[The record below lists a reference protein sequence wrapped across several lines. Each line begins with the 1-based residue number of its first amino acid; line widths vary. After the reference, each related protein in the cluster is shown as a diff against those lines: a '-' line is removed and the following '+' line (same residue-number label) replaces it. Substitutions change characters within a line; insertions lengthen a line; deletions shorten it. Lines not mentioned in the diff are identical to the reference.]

1 MTRAQVQVIERIIAA
16 IPIMLG
22 VVILAFLF
30 MRMIPGD
37 PVDIMMGEAGGVT
50 LEEMDSLRAQFDLDK
65 PLLVQLTSYLG
76 KLTRGDMGYSIQ
88 RARPVK
94 EVILEAV
101 PATIELALFSL
112 LFALVVGIPVG
123 IASARYQ
130 NSVIDRFGMTA
141 SFLGIS
147 MPAFWLGIIGIIV
160 FSLRLGW
167 FPTSGR
173 ITYGMAP
180 ATATGLLTL
189 DALITGDA
197 QALRDALRHLALPAI
212 TLGAGVAAVVARV
225 TRSSMLEAL
234 KTDYVLFAKAKGVPE
249 VIIVVRH
256 ALRNALIPTVT
267 VVGLQMGTLLGGNM
281 IVETIFGW
289 PGLGRIVVDAIFS
302 RDYPLVQAA
311 VMVYALTF
319 VVINLAT
326 DILYTYLNPKMTL

>member
-112 LFALVVGIPVG
+112 LFALVVGIPLG

-326 DILYTYLNPKMTL
+326 DIIYTYLNPKMTL

>member
-1 MTRAQVQVIERIIAA
+1 MTRTQVQVTERIIAA

-22 VVILAFLF
+22 VVIFAFLF

-50 LEEMDSLRAQFDLDK
+50 LEEMDFLRAQFDLDK
-65 PLLVQLTSYLG
+65 PLLVQLTRYLG
-76 KLTRGDMGYSIQ
+76 KLARGDMGYSIQ

-112 LFALVVGIPVG
+112 LLALVVGIPLG

-173 ITYGMAP
+173 IAYGMEP
-180 ATATGLLTL
+180 ATVTGLLTL
-189 DALITGDA
+189 DALITGDT
-197 QALRDALRHLALPAI
+197 QALRESLRHLALPAI

-249 VIIVVRH
+249 LIIVVRH

-319 VVINLAT
+319 VVINLVT

>member
-1 MTRAQVQVIERIIAA
+1 MTRTQVQVIERILAA

-22 VVILAFLF
+22 VVIFAFLF

-50 LEEMDSLRAQFDLDK
+50 LEEMDFLRAQFDLDK
-65 PLLVQLTSYLG
+65 PLPVQLVRYLGRLVQ
-76 KLTRGDMGYSIQ
+76 GDMGYSIQ

-112 LFALVVGIPVG
+112 LFALVVGTPLG
-123 IASARYQ
+123 IASARRQ
-130 NSVIDRFGMTA
+130 NSLVDRVGMTA

-173 ITYGMAP
+173 ITYGMEP
-180 ATATGLLTL
+180 ATITGLMTL
-189 DALITGDA
+189 DAVITGNI
-197 QALRDALRHLALPAI
+197 QAFRDALRHLALPAI
-212 TLGAGVAAVVARV
+212 TMGAGVAAVVARV

-249 VIIVVRH
+249 LVVVVRH

-281 IVETIFGW
+281 ITETIFGW

-319 VVINLAT
+319 VVVNLAT
-326 DILYTYLNPKMTL
+326 DVLYTYLNPKMTL

>member
-112 LFALVVGIPVG
+112 LFALVVGIPLG

-160 FSLRLGW
+160 FSLKLGW

-326 DILYTYLNPKMTL
+326 DIIYTYLNPKMTL

>member
-112 LFALVVGIPVG
+112 LFALVVGIPLG

-180 ATATGLLTL
+180 ATVTGLLTL

-326 DILYTYLNPKMTL
+326 DIIYTYLNPKMTL

>member
-1 MTRAQVQVIERIIAA
+1 MTRTQVQILERIIAA

-22 VVILAFLF
+22 VVICAFLF

-50 LEEMDSLRAQFDLDK
+50 LEEIESLRAEFDLDK
-65 PLLVQLTSYLG
+65 PIHVQLTRYLG
-76 KLTRGDMGYSIQ
+76 RLVRGDMGYSIQ
-88 RARPVK
+88 RSRPVK
-94 EVILEAV
+94 EIIFEAI
-101 PATIELALFSL
+101 PATIELAMFSL
-112 LFALVVGIPVG
+112 LFALVLGIPLG
-123 IASARYQ
+123 IASARHQ
-130 NSVIDRFGMTA
+130 NSVIDRVGMTA

-173 ITYGMAP
+173 ITYGMEP
-180 ATATGLLTL
+180 AAVTGLLTL
-189 DALITGDA
+189 DALIAGDI
-197 QALRDALRHLALPAI
+197 QALKDALRHLALPTI
-212 TLGAGVAAVVARV
+212 TLGAGVAAIVARV

-249 VIIVVRH
+249 FVIVVKH

-267 VVGLQMGTLLGGNM
+267 VVGLQVGTLLGGNM

-289 PGLGRIVVDAIFS
+289 PGLGRVVVDAIFA
-302 RDYPLVQAA
+302 RDYPVVQAA
-311 VMVYALTF
+311 VMIYAMTF
-319 VVINLAT
+319 VLMNLTT
-326 DILYTYLNPKMTL
+326 DIIYTYLNPKLTL

>member
-1 MTRAQVQVIERIIAA
+1 MTRTQVQVIERIIAA

-22 VVILAFLF
+22 VVICAFLF

-65 PLLVQLTSYLG
+65 PLLVQLTRYLG
-76 KLTRGDMGYSIQ
+76 KLARGDMGYSIQ

-112 LFALVVGIPVG
+112 LLALVVGIPLG
-123 IASARYQ
+123 IASARCQ
-130 NSVIDRFGMTA
+130 NSVIDRFGMTT

-173 ITYGMAP
+173 IAYGMEP
-180 ATATGLLTL
+180 ATVTGLLTL
-189 DALITGDA
+189 DALITGDT

-249 VIIVVRH
+249 LIIVVRH

-326 DILYTYLNPKMTL
+326 DIFYTYLNPKMTL